1 MEIQLEDGTTGYV
14 KQEYLGNEKL
24 EIPLKDETLEDT
36 EKEELYKEYLRKL
49 EAIKKHQ
56 EELEQERKNLE
67 AQVENVFKENA
78 ANQ

>member
-1 MEIQLEDGTTGYV
+1 M
-14 KQEYLGNEKL
+14 

-49 EAIKKHQ
+49 EAIKRHQ

-67 AQVENVFKENA
+67 AQVENA